1 MSIDLLALLTLLACG
16 KTPVED
22 ETICEPGR
30 AVDCACESGLS
41 GAQLCADDGLAWLDC
56 ACEAP
61 AVDTEPPDDSDTPP
75 VDTATADS
83 ASETGADSASETGET
98 GETGDPQPAPD
109 VLDVY
114 LLAGQSNMVGYSQDN
129 GLPPSLRV
137 AQPDVRMYRSG
148 EPWWKPL
155 EPASD
160 IAGYFGPE
168 VTFGRTMADAD
179 PEQRTA
185 LIKHAV
191 GGTDLVSYWYPG
203 EYPDDPAAGAGYAA
217 FIQTVRAGLAELT
230 VEGEDWRIAG
240 MLWMQGESD
249 TFAMSYALAYGSNL
263 ERLIARVREDVEA
276 PEMPFVAGLIDCPG
290 CPSSERDLVRQATA
304 DVASLYETVYAVE
317 SEDLLG
323 QPDGYHYTG
332 VGMKVLGERF
342 AQALLETDQSAA
354 PTPAVTVT
362 GSYRFDYSGDFMV
375 GYAFTL
381 TREVTLSAMGLFDIY
396 ADGLGSTSQV
406 GLWREDDAALLALA
420 TVPSAATQD
429 SSYVDGFRYIGVEP
443 LALPAGDYVIAAQSF
458 SGSERYIHAAPI
470 STGDAV
476 TWREGRH
483 NYSNAVAFPVE
494 VVGGDTTDA
503 SWFGAS
509 FLYTE

>member
-1 MSIDLLALLTLLACG
+1 MSIALTMLTLLACG
-16 KTPVED
+16 KDTVDEGPV
-22 ETICEPGR
+22 CEPGR
-30 AVDCACESGLS
+30 AVECACADGLS
-41 GAQLCADDGLAWLDC
+41 GTQICDDYGGSWLDC

-61 AVDTEPPDDSDTPP
+61 AVDTEAPTVDSEAPT
-75 VDTATADS
+75 DTAGHDS
-83 ASETGADSASETGET
+83 GGET
-98 GETGDPQPAPD
+98 GGDTEAPPAETGDTAPPAPP

-160 IAGYFGPE
+160 YAGFFGPE
-168 VTFGRTMADAD
+168 VTFGRAMADAD
-179 PEQRTA
+179 PEQDLA

-203 EYPDDPAAGAGYAA
+203 EYTDDPSAGPGYQT
-217 FIQTVRAGLAELT
+217 FIQTVRAGLSELT
-230 VEGEDWRIAG
+230 AEGEDWRIAG

-249 TFAMSYALAYGSNL
+249 TFAMSYALAYGDNL
-263 ERLIARVREDVEA
+263 ERLISRVREDVSA
-276 PEMPFVAGLIDCPG
+276 PDMPFVAGLIDCPG
-290 CPSSERDLVRQATA
+290 CPSAERDLVRQATSAVA
-304 DVASLYETVYAVE
+304 DVSDTVYAVE

-332 VGMKVLGERF
+332 VGMTVLGRRF
-342 AQALLETDQSAA
+342 AEALLEVEQSPP

-362 GSYRFDYSGDFMV
+362 GSYRYDYTGDFVV
-375 GYAFTL
+375 GYAFT
-381 TREVTLSAMGLFDIY
+381 TAAPITVTAVGLFDLY
-396 ADGLGSTSQV
+396 SDGLGSTAQV
-406 GLWREDDAALLALA
+406 GLWREDDASLLSL
-420 TVPSAATQD
+420 TTMPSAATQD
-429 SSYVDGFRYIGVEP
+429 SSFVGGFRYIGVED
-443 LALPAGDYVIAAQSF
+443 LELPAGDYVIAAQTF
-458 SGSERYIHAAPI
+458 SGSERYIHEASI

-494 VVGGDTTDA
+494 VVPGDTSSA

-509 FLYTE
+509 FLYME